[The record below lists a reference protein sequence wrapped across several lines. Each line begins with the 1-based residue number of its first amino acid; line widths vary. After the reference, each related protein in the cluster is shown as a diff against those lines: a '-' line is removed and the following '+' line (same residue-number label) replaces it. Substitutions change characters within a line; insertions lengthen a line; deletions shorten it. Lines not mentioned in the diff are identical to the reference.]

1 MAKNANGKQ
10 ARPEDDA
17 PAVQRDLAELAVQ
30 IATLSSK
37 RLDILAGMLSRADR
51 AEHSQLLEEV
61 EIRQKL
67 RAQIGRGVDAGFLVL
82 VAVAILVATVMRVSF
97 LAARPFVGFGLLG
110 AVLLLAGLRRWY
122 RASEVRE
129 RMMMIDADE
138 PDDGS
143 TDLTESGDEGAED
156 RQTRPLPQLRNTDGE
171 KFAFIEDHYGLVGEG
186 ARAAIEADL
195 AKMPDVEAP
204 NPGAV
209 ERRYAV
215 VRENGVDAAIGNT
228 VIGSILVRQHEV
240 VVESNSRLRAKQMR
254 KRMEAAFGSLVRF
267 GRREEKSVGEAMA
280 EMAGS
285 AGNVQPARE
294 GPEIDAATLGR
305 QHEGCLR

>member
-129 RMMMIDADE
+129 RMMMINADE

-143 TDLTESGDEGAED
+143 TDLTEGGDEEAED
-156 RQTRPLPQLRNTDGE
+156 GQRAPCRSSETPTGRSSPSSKITTAWWARGRGPPSRPIWPRCQTWRRPIPAQWS
-171 KFAFIEDHYGLVGEG
+171 
-186 ARAAIEADL
+186 
-195 AKMPDVEAP
+195 
-204 NPGAV
+204 
-209 ERRYAV
+209 
-215 VRENGVDAAIGNT
+215 DAT
-228 VIGSILVRQHEV
+228 R
-240 VVESNSRLRAKQMR
+240 
-254 KRMEAAFGSLVRF
+254 
-267 GRREEKSVGEAMA
+267 
-280 EMAGS
+280 
-285 AGNVQPARE
+285 
-294 GPEIDAATLGR
+294 
-305 QHEGCLR
+305 